1 MNIQLSDHF
10 TYRKLIRF
18 TLPSISMM
26 IFTSIYGMVDGF
38 FVSNY
43 VGAIPFASL
52 NLVMPFIMI
61 LSAIGFMFGT
71 GGTALVS
78 MTLGMKDNKKANEI
92 FSLLVYVLFGCGVCL
107 ALFGFTA
114 APQVSSILGAT
125 PQMMPYAILYI
136 RISMISLPFFMLQ
149 NLFQSFLVTA
159 ECPKL
164 GLKITILAGCTNM
177 ILDYV
182 FVGRLGW
189 GLAGAASATVMSEII
204 GGAVPLV
211 FFFLPNSTTLRL
223 GKTHMGGQA
232 ILKASTNG
240 ASEFLTNASTS
251 LVGMLYNLQLL
262 RYAGTNGVAA
272 YGVIMYVNFI
282 FASIFFGYTM
292 GVSPIVGYHYGAAH
306 VDELKGLLHKST
318 KMILIISFILTIFSE
333 VGTTFLVRIFVGY
346 DTTLMALTVHGFHL
360 YSISYLTMG
369 FNTFGSGFFT
379 ALNNGRI
386 SAFLSVMRTLVLQLI
401 AIYILPLLLG
411 ADGLWL
417 VTTTANTICF
427 FLTIWTLRLNQ
438 DTYHY

>member
-1 MNIQLSDHF
+1 MTIQLSDHF

-18 TLPSISMM
+18 TLPSITMM

-43 VGAIPFASL
+43 VGSIPFASL

-61 LSAIGFMFGT
+61 LSAVGFMFGT

-78 MTLGMKDNKKANEI
+78 MTLGMGNKKKANEI

-107 ALFGFTA
+107 ALFGALA
-114 APQVSSILGAT
+114 APQVSTLLGAT
-125 PQMMPYAILYI
+125 KQMMPYAILYI

-159 ECPKL
+159 ERPKL

-177 ILDYV
+177 FLDWL
-182 FVGRLGW
+182 FVGHLGW
-189 GLAGAASATVMSEII
+189 GLAGAALATVISEIT
-204 GGAVPLV
+204 GGSIPLC

-223 GKTHMGGQA
+223 GKTHMDTQA

-240 ASEFLTNASTS
+240 ASEFLSNAATS

-292 GVSPIVGYHYGAAH
+292 GISPIVGYHYGAQH
-306 VDELKGLLHKST
+306 TDELKGLLRKST
-318 KMILIISFILTIFSE
+318 IMILITSLVLTIFSE
-333 VGTTFLVRIFVGY
+333 VGATFLVRIFVGY
-346 DTTLMALTVHGFHL
+346 DAALMALTVHGFHL
-360 YSISYLTMG
+360 YSLSYLTMG
-369 FNTFGSGFFT
+369 YNTFGSGFFT

-386 SAFLSVMRTLVLQLI
+386 SAFLSIMRTLILQLI
-401 AIYILPLLLG
+401 AIYALPLLLG

-417 VTTTANTICF
+417 VTTLANTICF
-427 FLTIWTLRLNQ
+427 FLTIWTLSINREEYQ
-438 DTYHY
+438 Y

>member
-1 MNIQLSDHF
+1 MTIQLSDHF

-18 TLPSISMM
+18 TLPSITMM

-107 ALFGFTA
+107 ALFGFIA

-159 ECPKL
+159 ERPKL

-223 GKTHMGGQA
+223 GKTHMDTQT

-240 ASEFLTNASTS
+240 ASEFLSNAATS

-292 GVSPIVGYHYGAAH
+292 GVSPIVGYHYGADH

-333 VGTTFLVRIFVGY
+333 VGATFLVRIFVGY

-379 ALNNGRI
+379 ALNNGRV